1 MHTAAITR
9 AKRHLRKAD
18 PVMARLIALHDPYA
32 PGRVKIRRP
41 PYFHTL
47 VQSIINQQLSIK
59 AAQTISGRLRLS
71 QGGSYFNA
79 ERLLALRPTA
89 LRRCGISH
97 NKVRFIRT
105 LSRAMRSGDLNFRS
119 LARADDDTV
128 RFVLT
133 QYPGIGHWSA
143 DMFLMF
149 GLHRPDILPLG
160 DLALR
165 KSMQRVYRLAENAGD
180 DVYLDIATAW
190 RPYRT
195 VASRYL
201 WAALS

>member
-1 MHTAAITR
+1 MHSATLTQ

-18 PVMARLIALHDPYA
+18 PVMARLIDLHDPYSSA
-32 PGRVKIRRP
+32 RDQARRP

-47 VQSIINQQLSIK
+47 VQSIINQQLSVK
-59 AAQTISGRLRLS
+59 AARTISERLRRS
-71 QGGSYFNA
+71 QGGGPFNA
-79 ERLLALRPTA
+79 ARLLALRPTT
-89 LRRCGISH
+89 LRGCGISN
-97 NKVRFIRT
+97 NKVRFIHT
-105 LSRAMRSGDLNFRS
+105 LARAQRSGDLNFRS
-119 LARADDDTV
+119 LVRADDDTV
-128 RFVLT
+128 RAVLT

-149 GLHRPDILPLG
+149 GLHRPDVLPLG

-165 KSMQRVYRLAENAGD
+165 KSFQRLYRLADNAGD
-180 DVYLDIATAW
+180 NVYLEIASLW

-201 WAALS
+201 WAALG